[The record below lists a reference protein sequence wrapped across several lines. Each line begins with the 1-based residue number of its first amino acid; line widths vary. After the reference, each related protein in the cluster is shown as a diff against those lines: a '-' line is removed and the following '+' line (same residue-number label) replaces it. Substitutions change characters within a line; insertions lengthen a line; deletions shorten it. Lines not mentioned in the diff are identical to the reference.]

1 MTDAESRDQANA
13 VIERLFALDD
23 AMKNVEAFCA
33 LLRDMNRRDLA
44 DVGAPHAHAIH
55 MRHAVA
61 ASPIFS
67 TTAIERPKLLRFF
80 GTPIF

>member
-33 LLRDMNRRDLA
+33 L
-44 DVGAPHAHAIH
+44 
-55 MRHAVA
+55 
-61 ASPIFS
+61 
-67 TTAIERPKLLRFF
+67 
-80 GTPIF
+80 